1 MSDDR
6 QREALH
12 DALTAELLT
21 AAAEHEWT
29 DGLSQTAAELLA
41 VELIHRGNVV
51 HLPTLAD
58 TEGPW
63 KATSPEANGW
73 HYVWREGHNGATGP
87 FSDKRTARLVAGLLN
102 RMEAQK

>member
-6 QREALH
+6 QREALREILQEGG
-12 DALTAELLT
+12 ARQIMGPQVVNYVR
-21 AAAEHEWT
+21 AAAWFADH
-29 DGLSQTAAELLA
+29 G
-41 VELIHRGNVV
+41 VV

-102 RMEAQK
+102 TVDREGEP